1 MDVASILIIAVCGA
15 IGIYIRYEA
24 RESRRP
30 WLVTVVLAAVFL
42 AFSLLKPPGQ
52 ELLAILRGA
61 AGGLAAGAP
70 PWGYKSRSG
79 KRTKKRPPLPHG
91 TRALFSQLYF
101 TTTFSA
107 PRVSRASWSRAS

>member
-61 AGGLAAGAP
+61 AGGLAEGALVC
-70 PWGYKSRSG
+70 GLLMRFRRRS
-79 KRTKKRPPLPHG
+79 
-91 TRALFSQLYF
+91 
-101 TTTFSA
+101 
-107 PRVSRASWSRAS
+107 

>member
-42 AFSLLKPPGQ
+42 AFSLLKHPGERVQ
-52 ELLAILRGA
+52 FSHAVVTLN
-61 AGGLAAGAP
+61 
-70 PWGYKSRSG
+70 KS
-79 KRTKKRPPLPHG
+79 T
-91 TRALFSQLYF
+91 A
-101 TTTFSA
+101 
-107 PRVSRASWSRAS
+107 V

>member
-1 MDVASILIIAVCGA
+1 MDAASILIIAVCGA

-61 AGGLAAGAP
+61 AGGLAAGALLC
-70 PWGYKSRSG
+70 GLIMRFRKRS
-79 KRTKKRPPLPHG
+79 
-91 TRALFSQLYF
+91 
-101 TTTFSA
+101 
-107 PRVSRASWSRAS
+107 